1 MKSKQIKLSPIK
13 PHAWNSPKTTSKS
26 VQSMNGSARC
36 HLGANQHL
44 SRGDTLPL
52 PPRHASEVGVAHHRV
67 HTVLNTQQADDDLR
81 LHTSAADFLQQGLK
95 LLLVIL
101 VLSSQA
107 GKSLEEHSPEVWSF
121 VDGDGIQRLVA
132 SLRGALEAH
141 HG

>member
-67 HTVLNTQQADDDLR
+67 HT
-81 LHTSAADFLQQGLK
+81 SAADFLQQGLK